1 MPQPRATALRD
12 LAMTPRPLRESDTAG
27 DALRIFEGEPSLPL
41 IAVVDDEGRPIG
53 QIERHGFLLAL
64 AGQYGH
70 AVFARRPVGMLM
82 AADPWVMESDASLDD
97 LAGIS
102 QKLGDTGGLGGVV
115 LVKDGHYSGICPAAE
130 LWRHIV
136 VDHAL
141 EASRN
146 RAIAEALIERS
157 PSLVAVREVN
167 GGGFR
172 LLNNAGAKVLGV
184 AAEQLVGQPV
194 NAALRAEGVRDL
206 AEADRL
212 LNAAPPSTECEF
224 SFHRPSDGAE
234 RLLRFVRV
242 PLDVPGDRPMF
253 IDIGED
259 ITEARH
265 AHARIEQLAHYD
277 SLTGLPNRSLFRERL
292 DGALAAGN
300 SGPNSGAN
308 SGPNSGKV
316 AMLAIDI
323 DRFKSVNDSLGHTAG
338 DTLLREVASRLKSVL
353 RAEDLA
359 ARLGGDEFAVLVQG
373 AQADR
378 AAQSIATR
386 ITQLLSEPFSLAGQT
401 VHLGASVGI
410 AVYPEDADDA
420 GAVLRNAEIAL
431 CRAQAEGRGIWRR
444 FDPAMQVEV
453 LARRELE
460 CDLREALGRNELEA
474 WFQPLL
480 SLCDRR
486 ITGFEALMRWRHPT
500 RGLVAPT
507 DFIALA
513 EEIGLIIPMGEWILE
528 EACRV
533 AATLPDEISI
543 AVNVSA
549 VQFRTPGLVS
559 TVVRALSANR
569 IPAHRLEI
577 EVTESV
583 LMDDQPLVF
592 QTLRQLRDL
601 GVRLALDDFG
611 TGFASL
617 AYLQRFPFDKIKI
630 DRSFTVG
637 LPGKQSSIAIISAV
651 TALANQLG
659 MITTAEGV
667 ESEDQLDMV
676 TALGCTQGQGY
687 LIGKPSPRPMEF
699 LGAPRVVELR
709 RAS

>member
-1 MPQPRATALRD
+1 MPQPRAKALCD
-12 LAMTPRPLRESDTAG
+12 LAITPRPLRQSETAD
-27 DALRIFEGEPSLPL
+27 DALRIFEREPGLPL
-41 IAVVDDEGRPIG
+41 IAVVDEAGRPIG
-53 QIERHGFLLAL
+53 QIERHDFLLAL

-70 AVFARRPVGMLM
+70 AVFARRPLSMLM
-82 AADPWVMESDASLDD
+82 EADPWVMESDTSLDD
-97 LAGIS
+97 LAGIA

-172 LLNNAGAKVLGV
+172 LLNNAGAKVLGI
-184 AAEQLVGQPV
+184 AAEHLVGRPV
-194 NAALRAEGVRDL
+194 SAALRAEGVRDL

-212 LNAAPPSTECEF
+212 LNEAPPSTECEF
-224 SFHRPSDGAE
+224 SFHRTSDGAE
-234 RLLRFVRV
+234 RMLRFVRV

-292 DGALAAGN
+292 DSALAAGE
-300 SGPNSGAN
+300 GEAD
-308 SGPNSGKV
+308 SGKV

-323 DRFKSVNDSLGHTAG
+323 DRFKSVNDTLGHTAG
-338 DTLLREVASRLKSVL
+338 DTLLREVASRLTSVL

-359 ARLGGDEFAVLVQG
+359 ARLGGDEFAVLVMG

-378 AAQSIATR
+378 AAHSIATR
-386 ITQLLSEPFSLAGQT
+386 ITQLLSEPFSLGGQT
-401 VHLGASVGI
+401 VHLGGSVGI
-410 AVYPEDADDA
+410 AVYPEDAADA

-500 RGLVAPT
+500 RGLVPPT
-507 DFIALA
+507 DFIPLA
-513 EEIGLIIPMGEWILE
+513 EEIGLIIPMGEWMLE

-549 VQFRTPGLVS
+549 VQFRTPGLVT

-592 QTLRQLRDL
+592 QALRQLRDL